1 MKKLVLILAVVLS
14 AAGSAIA
21 QGNSPVDVSIIQLIS
36 TPERYDQKLVR
47 VSGFLWLEF
56 EGNALYLH
64 KEDKEHML
72 FKNGL
77 WINVEGDQSDIAHGL
92 SGEYVIVEAMF
103 DAKSKGHLGLWSG
116 TLKRVKRIAG
126 LKL

>member
-1 MKKLVLILAVVLS
+1 
-14 AAGSAIA
+14 
-21 QGNSPVDVSIIQLIS
+21 
-36 TPERYDQKLVR
+36 
-47 VSGFLWLEF
+47 
-56 EGNALYLH
+56 
-64 KEDKEHML
+64 ML